1 MIVNPPLQGYK
12 REMNDQPNNLL
23 DDSEW
28 VSMSIAAERLGI
40 TKPKLS
46 RLVAKRNLETRLDP
60 YDERVKL
67 VNFTELRQIF
77 PPRRR

>member
-1 MIVNPPLQGYK
+1 
-12 REMNDQPNNLL
+12 MNDQLNNLS
-23 DDSEW
+23 DDSDW
-28 VSMSIAAERLGI
+28 VSMSTAAERLGI

-67 VNFTELRQIF
+67 VNFTELRRIF